1 MIRRPKSVRVSQSLK
16 FECDPPLLGTD
27 SGFCRLFEFIV
38 CSIPRAQRRTH
49 EMYKESSQRLQLQL
63 HLYCADCGSEA
74 AGTVA
79 LLMEVACCE
88 ESKEEFQK
96 PIPYGN
102 AFRSFVQGT
111 GRRAP
116 RPTMHPSQLEED
128 VRPDKMEVEA
138 SAAFLR
144 EGCKIDPRRSHQ
156 HPGTL
161 RQQPL
166 QQHSAGSRS
175 LIPLRP
181 AFTCAV

>member
-1 MIRRPKSVRVSQSLK
+1 MRPSVARHR
-16 FECDPPLLGTD
+16 

-49 EMYKESSQRLQLQL
+49 ELYKESSQRLQLQL

-102 AFRSFVQGT
+102 AFGPLCKYWATSAQADDASLTAG
-111 GRRAP
+111 GGC
-116 RPTMHPSQLEED
+116 
-128 VRPDKMEVEA
+128 EA
-138 SAAFLR
+138 GQNGSGSICCFLR

-166 QQHSAGSRS
+166 KQHSAEAD
-175 LIPLRP
+175 P
-181 AFTCAV
+181 